1 MKQLKDG
8 LYYVGVQN
16 PALRVFDIVM
26 RTEYGTTYNT
36 YLLRGSDK
44 TALIETSHSRFFEAF
59 KANIEEIMPIS
70 HIDYVVFNHTEP
82 DHTGTLAKI
91 LEINPDITV
100 VGSVAAIRNIG
111 AITNM
116 KFNQM
121 VVKNGDSLDLG
132 GGISLDFISAPNLH
146 WPDSIFSYCKALKT
160 VFTCDFLGAHYCE
173 PTITDEL
180 IPYPEKY
187 EDAFHYYYCAIMGP
201 FKKFVLDGLK
211 KLEELDFDMVCC
223 SHGPVLKERISYCMK
238 KYKEW
243 SSVTPEEKTASVFY
257 VSAYGYTAEMASA
270 LAKGLASKGV
280 RVETFDIIQH
290 SAAELSEKIE
300 LSKAYLFGSP
310 TINRDAVKPVW
321 DVIGM
326 IDPISNKGKKAMV
339 FGSYGWSGEACKN
352 LSERL
357 KGIGIEV
364 WGDIQRINFKP
375 TDADLENL
383 TALGAQFAEE
393 I

>member
-1 MKQLKDG
+1 MKLLKEN

-26 RTEYGTTYNT
+26 RTDYGTTYNA
-36 YLLRGSDK
+36 YILKGGEK
-44 TALIETSHSRFFEAF
+44 TALIETSHSRFFDAF
-59 KANIEEIMPIS
+59 KANVEEVIPFS
-70 HIDYVVFNHTEP
+70 EIDYVIFNHTEP

-91 LEINPDITV
+91 LELNPKAVV

-116 KFNQM
+116 KFEAKI
-121 VVKNGDSLDLG
+121 VKTGDSLDLG
-132 GGISLDFISAPNLH
+132 GGIVLDFISAPNLH
-146 WPDSIFSYCKALKT
+146 WPDSIFTYCKALKT

-173 PTITDEL
+173 PTVTDEL

-187 EDAFHYYYCAIMGP
+187 EDAFHYYYNAIMGP
-201 FKKFVLDGLK
+201 FKKFVLEGLK

-223 SHGPVLKERISYCMK
+223 SHGPVLKERIGYCME

-243 SSVTPEEKTASVFY
+243 SSVTVKANKAACFY
-257 VSAYGYTAEMASA
+257 VSAYGYTAEMAAA
-270 LAKGLASKGV
+270 LCEGLKKGGCE
-280 RVETFDIIQH
+280 VEIYDIIN
-290 SAAELSEKIE
+290 SDMTKIAESIE
-300 LSKAYLFGSP
+300 TSSLYLFGSP

-326 IDPISNKGKKAMV
+326 IDPISNKGKKAVV

-352 LSERL
+352 MADRL
-357 KGIGIEV
+357 AGIGINVIAEPLK
-364 WGDIQRINFKP
+364 INFKP
-375 TDADLENL
+375 SASDLENI
-383 TALGAQFAEE
+383 TATGFRLMNN
-393 I
+393 